1 MDVKCP
7 QRPTHQRL
15 RLHGGA
21 ISRWCNLWLELSR
34 VSLDHSR
41 TASEGTVR
49 AWSLPFL
56 LLPGHKASHS
66 LCQAFFPYLSIRQ
79 TSSGIKA
86 MSPHLNL
93 FSYKLIMP
101 GRFENRNRKL
111 TKKLASRK
119 GFTDQHE
126 HVPWGSLWQGHH

>member
-1 MDVKCP
+1 MGSKPGFRSLLSTAWGCEKAVAMASEEAACQSLDVKCP

-21 ISRWCNLWLELSR
+21 INRWCNLWLELSR

-56 LLPGHKASHS
+56 LLPGHKVSHS

-79 TSSGIKA
+79 TSSSIKA
-86 MSPHLNL
+86 RSPHLNL
-93 FSYKLIMP
+93 FSL
-101 GRFENRNRKL
+101 
-111 TKKLASRK
+111 
-119 GFTDQHE
+119 
-126 HVPWGSLWQGHH
+126 